1 MPISARLH
9 HGTPASGH
17 GGIGVP
23 RSAWAGEDISSA
35 GGDQQISATAVTPLL
50 LDRVLPTA
58 GPAGMS
64 NDTQADLSSA
74 DLTVDTT
81 AQLASEDSFAD
92 ESALVDSAQTNSA
105 PVEQAAEPIEPGEA
119 PPPGETAS
127 TAGAAAVAEED
138 DLDSHRFE
146 CRSCGYVYDPGEGV
160 KKLGIPQGTPFFELD
175 AASFRCPVCRS
186 KVGAFKDIGPRNKPS
201 GFEENLNF
209 GLGVNRLTPGQKNVL
224 IFGGFALAIAFFL
237 SLYSLR

>member
-1 MPISARLH
+1 
-9 HGTPASGH
+9 
-17 GGIGVP
+17 
-23 RSAWAGEDISSA
+23 
-35 GGDQQISATAVTPLL
+35 
-50 LDRVLPTA
+50 
-58 GPAGMS
+58 MS
-64 NDTQADLSSA
+64 NDTQADLPSA

-81 AQLASEDSFAD
+81 AEPTSEDSFAD

-105 PVEQAAEPIEPGEA
+105 PVEQAAESIEPGEA
-119 PPPGETAS
+119 PAPGETAS
-127 TAGAAAVAEED
+127 TAGAAEVAEED